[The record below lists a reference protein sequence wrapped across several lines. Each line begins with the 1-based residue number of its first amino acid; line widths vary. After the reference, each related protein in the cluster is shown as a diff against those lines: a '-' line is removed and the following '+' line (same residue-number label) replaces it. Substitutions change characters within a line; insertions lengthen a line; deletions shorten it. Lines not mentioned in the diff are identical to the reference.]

1 MEPRL
6 DVINVIYPDSIYE
19 VPSRYQCT
27 LLDTEDK
34 IVLGAGTL
42 CLPRVNSPAGV
53 KQLKTVGRIK
63 DVMEPCGG
71 GH

>member
-6 DVINVIYPDSIYE
+6 DVINVIYPDRIYE

-27 LLDTEDK
+27 LLDTEDE

-53 KQLKTVGRIK
+53 KQLT
-63 DVMEPCGG
+63 
-71 GH
+71 